1 MKITS
6 IIDPMITKSGSID
19 TLLISKLLKQAS
31 FSEPQ
36 AEIIA
41 ELFKQNRD
49 SEEELEQKINSQN
62 LATKEDLQLEIRKI
76 ESEIK
81 RLDLEIQKVKS
92 DLVIEIKRV
101 ESDLIKEIKRVEF
114 DLTKE
119 IKRVERDLLIEI
131 KRVEAN
137 LTLEI
142 HKVEAKLTI
151 EIEKI
156 RTEVEKSKVD
166 IIKWV
171 AGLMLAQTGL
181 LFTLIKFF
189 A

>member
-1 MKITS
+1 MKIPLITDS
-6 IIDPMITKSGSID
+6 MITKSGSID
-19 TLLISKLLKQAS
+19 TLLISKLLKQAN

-36 AEIIA
+36 SEIIA

-49 SEEELEQKINSQN
+49 NSVGEEEMEQKINNKN
-62 LATKEDLQLEIRKI
+62 LANKDDLHLETKKI
-76 ESEIK
+76 EAEIK
-81 RLDLEIQKVKS
+81 RLELEIQKVKS
-92 DLVIEIKRV
+92 DLVVEIKRV
-101 ESDLIKEIKRVEF
+101 ES

-119 IKRVERDLLIEI
+119 IKRVEFELTKEIKMVEFELTREI
-131 KRVEAN
+131 KRVESN

-142 HKVEAKLTI
+142 HKINI

-156 RTEVEKSKVD
+156 RTEVERSKVD